1 MRLQV
6 AGNHLASSGSLRIK
20 LSWRTED
27 KLRRNLT
34 LGESSEALD
43 IAKPEDTLGHV
54 QLHESAYSLKVI
66 QDEFSVACNQMSS
79 HA

>member
-1 MRLQV
+1 M
-6 AGNHLASSGSLRIK
+6 AGNHLASSGNLRIT
-20 LSWRTED
+20 LSWRIED
-27 KLRRNLT
+27 KLKRNLT

-54 QLHESAYSLKVI
+54 QLHELAYSLKVI

-79 HA
+79 HACST

>member
-1 MRLQV
+1 M
-6 AGNHLASSGSLRIK
+6 AGNHLASSGNLRIT

-27 KLRRNLT
+27 KLKRNLT

-43 IAKPEDTLGHV
+43 IAKPEDALGHV

-79 HA
+79 HACCT

>member
-1 MRLQV
+1 M

-27 KLRRNLT
+27 KLKRNLT
-34 LGESSEALD
+34 LGESSKTLD

-54 QLHESAYSLKVI
+54 QLHELAYSLKVI

>member
-1 MRLQV
+1 MRLRV

-20 LSWRTED
+20 LED
-27 KLRRNLT
+27 KLKRNLT
-34 LGESSEALD
+34 LGESSETLD